1 MDNHAILSSFEEIE
15 KKVGKLVDVCKS
27 LETTNLELNNK
38 IKTLEEELQNKVE
51 DEKNYQE
58 ERALIRSKIDG
69 LLGRIEEITEA
80 Q

>member
-1 MDNHAILSSFEEIE
+1 MENHTIFSQFEEIE
-15 KKVGKLVDVCKS
+15 KKVGKLVDICKS
-27 LETTNLELNNK
+27 LETIKLKLNNK
-38 IKTLEEELQNKVE
+38 IERLEEELQNKAE
-51 DEKNYQE
+51 AENSYQE